1 MLKDS
6 KSTKLRQDS
15 LPLLIGKGTIAP
27 PFPESAKGSRAAM
40 QVGALRWWCDS
51 ASLMGGHGP
60 FQIHHGGGQCPEAN
74 QQLPCPSILESGFNP
89 LSFSSGPLTY

>member
-51 ASLMGGHGP
+51 A
-60 FQIHHGGGQCPEAN
+60 
-74 QQLPCPSILESGFNP
+74 
-89 LSFSSGPLTY
+89 